1 MSLRT
6 ITAKEVEIPFHVVG
20 DTPVGELLA
29 RAATGDR
36 AAWEAIVEKYH
47 RLVWSVIRSY
57 RMDEATAADVFQTV
71 WERLVTHVDRIREPN
86 RLSAWLAT
94 TAKHEALRVLGQQ
107 RRLVPSEFADDL
119 TDRTAESFE
128 ELMIDDETAKSA
140 FRAFRRLPADS
151 QHLLRLLCTDP
162 PLDYQAIAEIVGRP
176 VGSIGPT
183 RARILEKLRQL
194 VADESKEGTEP
205 R

>member
-1 MSLRT
+1 MGDTS
-6 ITAKEVEIPFHVVG
+6 VG
-20 DTPVGELLA
+20 DLLA

-57 RMDEATAADVFQTV
+57 RLDEATAADVFQTV
-71 WERLVTHVDRIREPN
+71 WERLVIHVDRIREPN

-94 TAKHEALRVLGQQ
+94 TAKHEVLRVLGQQ
-107 RRLVPSEFADDL
+107 RRLVPSELADDIS
-119 TDRTAESFE
+119 DRTAVNFE
-128 ELMIDDETAKSA
+128 EMLIDDETAKSA
-140 FRAFRRLPADS
+140 FRAFRRLPVDS

-194 VADESKEGTEP
+194 MEDESKEETDL